1 MPFSS
6 NCAPRFWITVYIRF
20 SGSTKGVSIC
30 LFAMARCL
38 AFRTCSLLVSASPS
52 HLVATS
58 TGSKLSAVM
67 SSSSLPHQPSS
78 QSRPSSSLS
87 TYLVS
92 PQQLNDALNSD
103 NDGTGQIIPLC
114 GAWFMPNDA
123 EGRKGIDAFRKNRIP
138 NARFFDLDAVKD
150 PDSPYPHM
158 LPTCEAFAE
167 GMGKMGIHRDD
178 TIVVYDTEELGIFSA
193 PRVGWTL
200 RVFGHPKVHVLNNYR
215 LWVRERY
222 PVETGEPAP
231 VEKSKYPVPNF
242 QSQFVVTFT
251 EMKDIAKDNLSKG
264 GVEDVEILDA
274 RSHGRWSGADPEPRA
289 GLSSGHIPG
298 STSLPFQE
306 LLDPETKAFLPKSGL
321 EKVFQAHHV
330 DPSKTIISTCG
341 TGVTASIIETAL
353 AGADYGDALDRRVYD
368 GSWT

>member
-1 MPFSS
+1 
-6 NCAPRFWITVYIRF
+6 
-20 SGSTKGVSIC
+20 
-30 LFAMARCL
+30 MACTALR
-38 AFRTCSLLVSASPS
+38 ACSFSASSPGR
-52 HLVATS
+52 LLFLRPT
-58 TGSKLSAVM
+58 TVM
-67 SSSSLPHQPSS
+67 SSSSSPSASASLS
-78 QSRPSSSLS
+78 QSRQISSSSLS

-92 PQQLNDALNSD
+92 PKQLNEALSSNNGVD
-103 NDGTGQIIPLC
+103 TGNPAASAGSRIVPLC
-114 GAWFMPNDA
+114 GAWFMPNDPD
-123 EGRKGIDAFRKNRIP
+123 GRKGIDAFRKNRIP
-138 NARFFDLDAVKD
+138 QARFFDLDEVKD

-167 GMGKMGIHRDD
+167 AMSNIGIRRDD

-215 LWVRERY
+215 LWVREGY
-222 PVETGEPAP
+222 PIETGEPAP
-231 VEKSKYPVPNF
+231 LEKTKYSVPTF

-264 GVEDVEILDA
+264 VDENEILDA
-274 RSHGRWSGADPEPRA
+274 RSKGRWAGTDPEPRP

-306 LLDPETKAFLPKSGL
+306 LLDPETKTFLPKPEL
-321 EKVFQAHHV
+321 EKVFQAHGI
-330 DPSKTIISTCG
+330 DPSKTIISSCG

-353 AGADYGDALDRRVYD
+353 AGAEYGDALHRRVYD